1 MPQKSPQP
9 VPTAWQHLYSA
20 ALLELNRDRLRSLIE
35 QTEQAIADRYR
46 SLGPALDAD
55 EVRRMADAI
64 WNLSVLR
71 HEALQARSEQL

>member
-1 MPQKSPQP
+1 MSCKTPLQIGGGWE
-9 VPTAWQHLYSA
+9 VLYA
-20 ALLELNRDRLRSLIE
+20 ETLNETKFGRRKWLIE
-35 QTEQAIADRYR
+35 QTEQAIADRCR

-71 HEALQARSEQL
+71 REAS

>member
-1 MPQKSPQP
+1 MSHKTPQP
-9 VPTAWQHLYSA
+9 VGTAWQHLYSA
-20 ALLELNRDRLRSLIE
+20 TRLELDPKKLKWLIE

-46 SLGPALDAD
+46 SLGPAPDAD

-71 HEALQARSEQL
+71 REAS